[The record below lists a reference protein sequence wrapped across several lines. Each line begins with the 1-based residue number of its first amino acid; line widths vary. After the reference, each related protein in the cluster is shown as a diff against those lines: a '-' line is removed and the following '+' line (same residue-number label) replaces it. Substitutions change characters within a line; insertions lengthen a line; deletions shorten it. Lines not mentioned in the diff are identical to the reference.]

1 MNVTRDRNSTA
12 AVVLIAIGVVA
23 LLGTLGVF
31 RFIAD
36 LLGALLFGG
45 LAYFAYTEGRR
56 RGSDAW
62 RLAAYPLAGLAV
74 AAIAPFGLGQGAFLA
89 SLGLA
94 FAVYWHADKTR
105 WWALIP
111 AGALGTLGLVESF
124 DGLFGGAPG
133 WLFLAGMALTFFA
146 LTRLEV
152 EPQPWAVWPAAGL
165 ALLAFLSL
173 VDGGGWV
180 LPLLLIAAG
189 AAIPSDRS
197 PRRRRSTSSRR
208 RTPRSRRGRKARR
221 TPDPDTPE
229 RGRGPAGAAPG
240 VVTGGR
246 GARPTPTGRADGA
259 GRAGPHPTPATRY
272 SSRVRASG
280 SIA

>member
-189 AAIPSDRS
+189 AAMLFRPNGLLGVSVKVTRS
-197 PRRRRSTSSRR
+197 GPREPVGQAA
-208 RTPRSRRGRKARR
+208 TPPTVDVEQA
-221 TPDPDTPE
+221 P
-229 RGRGPAGAAPG
+229 PAPQPPRQEG
-240 VVTGGR
+240 TQ
-246 GARPTPTGRADGA
+246 D
-259 GRAGPHPTPATRY
+259 AGPGHA
-272 SSRVRASG
+272 
-280 SIA
+280 